1 MQKLRSTPAAILFTT
16 LVALAPL
23 AVAQKTAPSSNAI
36 KLCQGVGVS
45 TPELSKVAEV
55 ARNATV
61 LITTND
67 GLGTGFLI
75 ESDTLLTAYH
85 VVRGAT
91 QLQARFATR
100 RLGNF
105 QLELIGFDERR
116 DLALLKLKNPQ
127 SLSLP
132 ILSLA
137 GLAAKANDGLVAIG
151 NSCDSLLKAKF
162 GSVIGLGKDISPAFP
177 QGLLESDAPL
187 APGDSGGPALNDK
200 GEVIGV
206 ISAIGVEN
214 NILSSYIVPLTSNAS
229 ILTDLRA
236 GVKREIPI
244 LGVGLARTVAVEVE
258 DGTRGLLVGSV
269 RARTGAG
276 LAGVRPGDL
285 IVSVGGKVLADFEA
299 LRGYL
304 KDLEVGDSVEVVIY
318 RAGERL
324 TLTVKLG
331 SYYL

>member
-1 MQKLRSTPAAILFTT
+1 
-16 LVALAPL
+16 
-23 AVAQKTAPSSNAI
+23 
-36 KLCQGVGVS
+36 VGVS
-45 TPELSKVAEV
+45 TPVLSKVAEA
-55 ARNATV
+55 ARSATV
-61 LITTND
+61 LITTDD

-105 QLELIGFDERR
+105 QLEMIGFDERR
-116 DLALLKLKNPQ
+116 DLALLKLKNPENIK
-127 SLSLP
+127 LP

-137 GLAAKANDGLVAIG
+137 SSAARANDGLVAIG

-162 GSVIGLGKDISPAFP
+162 GSVTALGRDISPAFP
-177 QGLLESDAPL
+177 QGLLESNAPL
-187 APGDSGGPALNDK
+187 APGDSGGPALNEK

-214 NILSSYIVPLTSNAS
+214 NVFSSYIVPLTSSAS

-244 LGVGLARTVAVEVE
+244 LGVGLARTVAVQAE

-269 RARTGAG
+269 RPRIGAA

-285 IVSVGGKVLADFEA
+285 IVSVDGKVLEDFEA

-304 KDLEVGDSVEVVIY
+304 KDLEVGNSVEVVIY

-324 TLTVKLG
+324 TVTVKLG